1 MKHANRNLRTLVG
14 AAMLSAVA
22 FVLQF
27 LEFPVPLSPSFAK
40 MDLSDLPALSGAFAY
55 GPLWG
60 VVIEAVKNA
69 LHLFQTQTGGVGE
82 LANFLMG
89 SALVLPAGLIYAR
102 KKSRRTALIGCLVRS
117 ISMGIVSALANYFIL
132 LPMFEMFMP
141 IEQVIAAFADVVPFI
156 HTKLDVVLYNALPV
170 NLCKGLVISLVTMLL
185 YKHLSPILKGKR

>member
-40 MDLSDLPALSGAFAY
+40 MDLSDLPALIGAFAY

-102 KKSRRTALIGCLVRS
+102 KKSRRTALIGCLVGS
-117 ISMGIVSALANYFIL
+117 ISMGIVSALANFFIL
-132 LPMFEMFMP
+132 LPMFEMFIGDRSFCGSCAVHP
-141 IEQVIAAFADVVPFI
+141 YQAGRG
-156 HTKLDVVLYNALPV
+156 AL
-170 NLCKGLVISLVTMLL
+170 
-185 YKHLSPILKGKR
+185 